1 MFVPKKIVITKLGG
15 PEVLEYVDY
24 ELESKILDSEVRINQ
39 TSIGLNYID
48 TYHRSGIYPLP
59 TKLPVCPGLEASGEV
74 IGIGENVSGFMIG
87 DRVCYA
93 SVPMG
98 AYCEVRDFPTSN
110 LIKIP
115 DSISNNTAASILLQ
129 GMTVEYLFERL
140 YQIKKD
146 EYILFHAAAGGVGLI
161 ACQWAKSVGCKMIG
175 TVSTNEKAELAKA
188 NGCSFIINY
197 KSENVVEKV
206 KEITNNKGVP
216 VVYDGVGKDTFNISL
231 ECLSLRGLM
240 VSFGQSS
247 GMIPQVDLHKTFNPK
262 SLYYT
267 RPTLMH
273 YNSNREE
280 LENSSNT
287 LFNKII
293 NGKIKENIT
302 KIFDLKDASKA
313 HLELQSRITTG
324 SIILKT

>member
-1 MFVPKKIVITKLGG
+1 MPKKTVITKLGG
-15 PEVLEYVDY
+15 PEVLEYIDY
-24 ELESKILDSEVRINQ
+24 ELESIISDNEVRIKH
-39 TSIGLNYID
+39 SAIGLNYID

-59 TKLPVCPGLEASGEV
+59 TELPVCPGLEASGEV
-74 IGIGENVSGFMIG
+74 IGLGKNISKFKIG

-93 SVPMG
+93 NVPMG
-98 AYCEVRDFPTSN
+98 AYCEVRDFPASK
-110 LIKIP
+110 LIQIP
-115 DSISNNTAASILLQ
+115 DSISNDTAASILLK

-140 YQIKKD
+140 YKIKKD

-161 ACQWAKSVGCKMIG
+161 ACQWAKSIGCKMIG

-206 KEITNNKGVP
+206 KEITNNKGVS

-247 GMIPQVDLHKTFNPK
+247 GMVPQVDLHKTFNPK

-280 LENSSNT
+280 LENSSNV

-293 NGKIKENIT
+293 NNEIKVNNT
-302 KIFDLKDASKA
+302 KIFNLKDASKA
-313 HLELQSRITTG
+313 HLELQSRMTVG
-324 SIILKT
+324 SILLKT